1 MKQYTKHA
9 LIAKQT
15 VQKGATHRYDR
26 VSAII
31 K

>member
-15 VQKGATHRYDR
+15 VPEGAIRCYDR
-26 VSAII
+26 VSTRIE
-31 K
+31 